1 MAVGSKTN
9 STTMTKMRKSIM
21 NHPEMI
27 DEMTDK
33 KIQSRKMIGI
43 NKHINVLKE

>member
-1 MAVGSKTN
+1 
-9 STTMTKMRKSIM
+9 M

-33 KIQSRKMIGI
+33 KIQSRKMTGMH
-43 NKHINVLKE
+43 KHINVLKE